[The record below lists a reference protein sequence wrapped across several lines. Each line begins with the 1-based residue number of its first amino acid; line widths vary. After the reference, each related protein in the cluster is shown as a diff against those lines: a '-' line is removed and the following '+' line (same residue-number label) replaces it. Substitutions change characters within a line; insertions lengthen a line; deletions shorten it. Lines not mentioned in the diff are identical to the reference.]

1 MRISDWS
8 SDVCSSDLSEHPLL
22 IDGRWVAGE
31 GERLTVLDK
40 YHLTPFA
47 TVTSAS
53 PRQVTQMVEA
63 AHGAY
68 RGGAPLP
75 YERGAILDRAAA
87 LVVERQ
93 ADFVRTMQAEAGFT
107 EADAGG
113 EVRRCIQTLR
123 LSGEEARRLA
133 GDVIPLEGAP
143 QQEGRLAFTLRVP
156 LGVVVAITPFNSP
169 LNTVAHKIAPA
180 FAAGNAVILKPSSN
194 TPATACKLAQALLDA
209 GMPAGF
215 LSVAHGR
222 GAALQACWRIRGC
235 ASSPLPAAPRSG
247 AGYSRRQA
255 CGGPRWN
262 WAPSPSPFFAT
273 MPTWT
278 ARCRRWSMP
287 ATARPARSAPR
298 SRSCRSEERRVGK
311 EWVRTCRSRWAPDH

>member
-8 SDVCSSDLSEHPLL
+8 SDVCSSDL
-22 IDGRWVAGE
+22 
-31 GERLTVLDK
+31 
-40 YHLTPFA
+40 
-47 TVTSAS
+47 
-53 PRQVTQMVEA
+53 
-63 AHGAY
+63 
-68 RGGAPLP
+68 
-75 YERGAILDRAAA
+75 RAAA

-180 FAAGNAVILKPSSN
+180 FAAGNAVILKPS
-194 TPATACKLAQALLDA
+194 KI
-209 GMPAGF
+209 
-215 LSVAHGR
+215 GR
-222 GAALQACWRIRGC
+222 A
-235 ASSPLPAAPRSG
+235 
-247 AGYSRRQA
+247 
-255 CGGPRWN
+255 
-262 WAPSPSPFFAT
+262 
-273 MPTWT
+273 
-278 ARCRRWSMP
+278 
-287 ATARPARSAPR
+287 
-298 SRSCRSEERRVGK
+298 SCRERVCQD
-311 EWVRTCRSRWAPDH
+311 V

>member
-1 MRISDWS
+1 
-8 SDVCSSDLSEHPLL
+8 
-22 IDGRWVAGE
+22 
-31 GERLTVLDK
+31 
-40 YHLTPFA
+40 
-47 TVTSAS
+47 
-53 PRQVTQMVEA
+53 MVEA

-68 RGGAPLP
+68 RGGPPLA

-87 LVVERQ
+87 MVVGRQ

-209 GMPAGF
+209 GM
-215 LSVAHGR
+215 
-222 GAALQACWRIRGC
+222 
-235 ASSPLPAAPRSG
+235 
-247 AGYSRRQA
+247 
-255 CGGPRWN
+255 
-262 WAPSPSPFFAT
+262 
-273 MPTWT
+273 
-278 ARCRRWSMP
+278 
-287 ATARPARSAPR
+287 
-298 SRSCRSEERRVGK
+298 RSEEHTSELQSLMRISYAVL
-311 EWVRTCRSRWAPDH
+311 C